1 MTIETKRLLL
11 CPLSARQ
18 MRLWLSDLPALEREW
33 DCHYEGE
40 PVEGTFRE
48 IVQQQW
54 KITSMDERNYLFH
67 SFWLLLR
74 KADRTVVGAADFK
87 APPNARGEV
96 EIGYG
101 LGGAHERRGY
111 MTEAVDALCDWALQR
126 EDVESVCRNGTQ
138 ETALHKMSCG
148 VAGLC
153 WSTKAPPS
161 GGGGKNKIRAAGAQM
176 GRTLRILLF
185 CSVEGGEKQKGLS
198 EKIDGKRAHHP
209 MAGRCALFCPLAGC
223 NDLKGPVQ

>member
-11 CPLSARQ
+11 CPLQRPGPDAL
-18 MRLWLSDLPALEREW
+18 MASDLARFEREW

-111 MTEAVDALCDWALQR
+111 MTEAVDALVRLGASAGGCGER
-126 EDVESVCRNGTQ
+126 FGRNGTQ
-138 ETALHKMSCG
+138 EPPFTECPAALPVC
-148 VAGLC
+148 
-153 WSTKAPPS
+153 
-161 GGGGKNKIRAAGAQM
+161 AGA
-176 GRTLRILLF
+176 RRPHPL
-185 CSVEGGEKQKGLS
+185 VEA
-198 EKIDGKRAHHP
+198 EKIGYARRMP
-209 MAGRCALFCPLAGC
+209 R
-223 NDLKGPVQ
+223 